1 MDTFDTSR
9 IMRLVGE
16 VATVL
21 VIVGALN
28 WLLVGT
34 LNFNLVQKTV
44 GNKDDETKK
53 TALERTV
60 YILVGLSAVYIV
72 YSKYIK
78 KYLQ

>member
-44 GNKDDETKK
+44 GDKDDETKK